1 MELGITSFADVEDAG
16 DPRAARRRIDELLE
30 EIELADAVGL
40 DAFGVGEHHR
50 RDFAVS
56 APVVVLAAAAARTRR
71 IRLFSAVT
79 VLSTDDP
86 IRVFEQFATL
96 DLISGGRAEIVAGRG
111 SFTES
116 FPLFG
121 YDLDTY
127 DELFAEK
134 LDVLLAA
141 REATRIS
148 HPGGRHVPA
157 LDDAGVY
164 PRPLQDPLP
173 VWIGVGGSP
182 QSVARAGLLGLPLNI
197 AIIGGEPARFLPFAD
212 IYRESARRGGHDPA
226 TLPIGIHSHGHLA
239 DDSQQAADELFEPY
253 AASMSRIGAERG
265 WPPMVRQQ
273 FEAGRTPRGHL
284 FVGTPEEIADK
295 IVAQHALFRHDRFVL
310 HMGMGD
316 LAHDK
321 VLHAIELLGT
331 RVAPLVRER
340 LAEAKAPAA

>member
-1 MELGITSFADVEDAG
+1 MELGVTSFADVADAG
-16 DPRAARRRIDELLE
+16 DPRAARRRVDELLE
-30 EIELADAVGL
+30 EIRLADEVGL
-40 DAFGVGEHHR
+40 DCFGVGEHHR
-50 RDFAVS
+50 PDFAVS
-56 APVVVLAAAAARTRR
+56 APAIVLAAAAARTRR

-121 YDLDTY
+121 YDLDDY

-134 LDVLLAA
+134 LELLLAA
-141 REATRIS
+141 RDATRVT
-148 HPGGRHVPA
+148 HAGGRHTPA
-157 LDDAGVY
+157 LADAGVY
-164 PRPLQDPLP
+164 PRPVQDPLP

-197 AIIGGEPARFLPFAD
+197 AIIGGEPARFVPFAEL
-212 IYRESARRGGHDPA
+212 YREALERGGHDPA
-226 TLPIGIHSHGHLA
+226 ALPLAIHSHGHLA

-253 AASMSRIGAERG
+253 AAQMSRIGRERG
-265 WPPMVRQQ
+265 WPPLVRQQ

-284 FVGTPEEIADK
+284 FVGTPAEVADK
-295 IVAQHALFRHDRFVL
+295 VVAQHALFGHDRFVL
-310 HMGMGD
+310 HMGMGG
-316 LAHDK
+316 LGHDK
-321 VLHAIELLGT
+321 VMRAIELLGT
-331 RVAPLVRER
+331 EVAPLVRER
-340 LAEAKAPAA
+340 LKAAATA